1 MERTKLQLF
10 AWKIPENRKKGNS
23 RTGSEKMVRRKIT
36 RPKLN
41 RDRGEGHEQYFI
53 FQPDEFKYLDFSINK
68 TICRFRIAYRK
79 LMLVGKKPQ
88 SLGECSWNVHVPF

>member
-41 RDRGEGHEQYFI
+41 RDRGEGHEQI
-53 FQPDEFKYLDFSINK
+53 FRCPSSSIPEAGHGTLK
-68 TICRFRIAYRK
+68 TDQREGGIRFGTI
-79 LMLVGKKPQ
+79 
-88 SLGECSWNVHVPF
+88 